1 MINSNLLYNVGEIYG
16 EVLFKLAGQREDI
29 ESVKADFDGIEKFIV
44 FEGDFI
50 AVLSSPYLSIEH
62 KSKLVE
68 NLFTGRVCEL
78 TMNFLLT
85 AGSHNRLSAL
95 PHIIKKFNR
104 LYRQLKG
111 HKDIWMTVSHALDT
125 EEKEAVRASL
135 AAALKT
141 ENITLEFNVE
151 PEILGG
157 TIIRYA
163 GKMIDNSV
171 RTRLL
176 RAVDT
181 IIAQGRNSAGK
192 SL

>member
-1 MINSNLLYNVGEIYG
+1 MITSNLNYNVGEIYG
-16 EVLFKLAGQREDI
+16 EVLFVLACERGEV
-29 ESVKADFDGIEKFIV
+29 ETVKADFDGIEKFIV

-50 AVLSSPYLSIEH
+50 AVLSSPYLSINQ

-68 NLFTGRVCEL
+68 NIFTGRVCEL
-78 TMNFLLT
+78 TLNFLLT

-95 PHIIKKFNR
+95 PNIIKKYNR
-104 LYRQLKG
+104 LYRQSKG
-111 HKDIWMTVSHALDT
+111 HKDIWMTVSHALDS
-125 EEKEAVRASL
+125 EEKETVRASL